1 MAYAS
6 VPSSLST
13 RATLMPPPPASVL
26 CSIARVLR
34 IGLISVDWN
43 ARSMVGLNVTVMI
56 GFEAISGC
64 CVMLPAF
71 LPENRR
77 VQCCEAYH
85 LQGLERHATGR
96 RHWRHQRKVCDRRT
110 W

>member
-6 VPSSLST
+6 APNSFNT
-13 RATLMPPPPASVL
+13 RATLMPPPPASVP

-34 IGLISVDWN
+34 IGLIAVDRN
-43 ARSMVGLNVTVMI
+43 ARSMVGFSVTVMI

-77 VQCCEAYH
+77 LRCCEAYH
-85 LQGLERHATGR
+85 PQGLERHATGR
-96 RHWRHQRKVCDRRT
+96 RHWRHQRKICD
-110 W
+110 

>member
-1 MAYAS
+1 
-6 VPSSLST
+6 
-13 RATLMPPPPASVL
+13 MPPPPASVL

-43 ARSMVGLNVTVMI
+43 ARSMVGLSVTVMI

-77 VQCCEAYH
+77 GSVAKPTIYR
-85 LQGLERHATGR
+85 GLSAMRLVGDIGGTNVRFAIAEPGRHP
-96 RHWRHQRKVCDRRT
+96 D
-110 W
+110 